1 MLHGIGQARNKPAAA
16 DGYQNH
22 VHIRQLLQNLQADG
36 ALSGHDPIVV
46 KGVNKRQP
54 LLIPQAHSL
63 GIGIVIHAVHQHHI
77 GPVAAG
83 GLDLGNG
90 GGGRDADGGGDV
102 HIPGGKAH
110 ALGMVARGAG
120 DDAPALLLVGQGG
133 DLIVCAPQLE
143 GAGLLQAVGLQIEAA
158 VRHQARSV
166 QHGSLIDD
174 GREHPAGVLE
184 HFHRDHMIA
193 SLVLLY
199 IQKTIFC
206 ACAVYYNDNL
216 YGRKCQFPCCP
227 RGKIFRSR
235 EMKNK
240 NGGIAVLI
248 FLCRPESAANH
259 FFRCRFSICLPAHWA
274 SFRQAAAVT
283 ANRAPPAASCF
294 FKFII
299 NTPVSR

>member
-1 MLHGIGQARNKPAAA
+1 M
-16 DGYQNH
+16 
-22 VHIRQLLQNLQADG
+22 
-36 ALSGHDPIVV
+36 
-46 KGVNKRQP
+46 
-54 LLIPQAHSL
+54 
-63 GIGIVIHAVHQHHI
+63 
-77 GPVAAG
+77 
-83 GLDLGNG
+83 
-90 GGGRDADGGGDV
+90 
-102 HIPGGKAH
+102 
-110 ALGMVARGAG
+110 
-120 DDAPALLLVGQGG
+120 
-133 DLIVCAPQLE
+133 
-143 GAGLLQAVGLQIEAA
+143 
-158 VRHQARSV
+158 
-166 QHGSLIDD
+166 
-174 GREHPAGVLE
+174 
-184 HFHRDHMIA
+184 
-193 SLVLLY
+193 Y

-216 YGRKCQFPCCP
+216 YGRKCQFPCCS

-299 NTPVSR
+299 NTSVSRSDTPSAH